1 MDVGEL
7 LALLRRRW
15 AIVVPLLALTV
26 VGIGGAWAKVPTQ
39 YQSQV
44 QLTMLNAPKIT
55 DEPGNDGNPYLAF
68 DTTLAVDV
76 DFLSRN
82 ISSGASAS
90 QLATLGVTESYS
102 AAIADNA
109 LGPFM
114 QLTVT
119 GPDKQHISKSMQ
131 VLIKFTEQR
140 WQSLQVS
147 AGSPAGSII
156 GMSEIA
162 PPSSPTKVLK
172 RKFEAVAGIALVG
185 IVLSVLIAVVLD
197 SILRRRSGRHGGSQR
212 RPLEAAKPEPVPQR
226 SPVR

>member
-15 AIVVPLLALTV
+15 AVLVPLLALTL
-26 VGIGGAWAKVPTQ
+26 VGIGGAWAKIPTQ
-39 YQSQV
+39 YQSQI

-76 DFLSRN
+76 DFLARN
-82 ISSGASAS
+82 VTSGASGA
-90 QLATLGVTESYS
+90 QLAARGVTEDYS

-119 GPDKQHISKSMQ
+119 GPDKQHIAQSMQ
-131 VLIKFTEQR
+131 TLINFTEQR
-140 WQSLQVS
+140 WHSLQVA

-156 GMSEIA
+156 GLTEIA
-162 PPSSPTKVLK
+162 PASAPTPVYK
-172 RKFEAVAGIALVG
+172 RKFEAVAGVAVLG
-185 IVLSVLIAVVLD
+185 IILSVLVAVVLD
-197 SILRRRSGRHGGSQR
+197 SVMRRRSGRHGVSER
-212 RPLEAAKPEPVPQR
+212 RLAEPLKPEPVPHR
-226 SPVR
+226 SPIT